1 MPDGIFSKAL
11 SLELYPNPLM
21 RIAENV
27 VITPLGIV
35 MRIVSKTSIHVC
47 RSPKASRTDRHR
59 KILSPAPAE
68 SLVKRCAIRTFSV
81 SVRNLAFSGLLGSRK
96 IL

>member
-35 MRIVSKTSIHVC
+35 MKIVSNTSIQVC
-47 RSPKASRTDRHR
+47 KSPKASRTDRHR
-59 KILSPAPAE
+59 KTLSPTPAE
-68 SLVKRCAIRTFSV
+68 SLVKRCAIRNFSG